1 MISKKEIAEL
11 IQKFQENLQTLISIK
26 IEDLVRER
34 ELGTDMNFKEGVPLF
49 ERIMNF
55 YSLFEKIDLDV
66 VNPTQIDNLN
76 THVAGTLTIFDKIKG
91 FTISGVPNPKSVRD
105 ALLAE
110 IERDFNSKFQA
121 NLPFLALRA
130 PDTSTIKSLEKEMR
144 HLSQDA
150 SKQRDQM
157 AKKMEDQLK
166 DSQSIVTSMRAAASE
181 AGVSAH
187 AEIFSEASWKYGR
200 ASWVWLAALGVA
212 FVLTIIFVG
221 VFFNVFGTQDS
232 KSDIPNGG
240 VGFIQDS
247 SATSDSVLLASAYID
262 SSKTIAL
269 LAENNTG
276 DKPSWWADPAKV
288 EHLVG
293 RFVILSLLLYAISF
307 TARNYNAMRHNLI
320 VNTHRANSMR
330 TFQAFV
336 EAAGGDPETKN
347 AVLIQATQAI
357 FSAQA
362 SGYSHKE
369 SNPEPQPKIIEIIS
383 SLGRTSSSS
392 T

>member
-1 MISKKEIAEL
+1 MLSKKEIAEL
-11 IQKFQENLQTLISIK
+11 IKKFQENLQKIISIK
-26 IEDLVRER
+26 TEELVRER

-49 ERIMNF
+49 ERIINY
-55 YSLFEKIDLDV
+55 YSLFENIDLNV
-66 VNPTQIDNLN
+66 VNPTQIDSLN

-105 ALLAE
+105 ALLGE
-110 IERDFNSKFQA
+110 IERDYNSKFLA

-157 AKKMEDQLK
+157 VTNMEDQLK

-187 AEIFSEASWKYGR
+187 AEIFSEASRKYSR

-212 FVLTIIFVG
+212 FVLTIIFVSIS
-221 VFFNVFGTQDS
+221 FNVFGTQDS
-232 KSDIPNGG
+232 NSNIPTGG

-247 SATSDSVLLASAYID
+247 SATSDSVLLASAYVD
-262 SSKTIAL
+262 SSKMTAVV
-269 LAENNTG
+269 AEINTG
-276 DKPSWWADPAKV
+276 DIRSWWADPAKI
-288 EHLVG
+288 EHLIG

-307 TARNYNAMRHNLI
+307 TGRNYNSMRHNLI
-320 VNTHRANSMR
+320 VNEHRANSMR

-336 EAAGGDPETKN
+336 EAAGEDAETKN
-347 AVLIQATQAI
+347 AVLIQATQSI

-369 SNPEPQPKIIEIIS
+369 SNPEPQPKIIEILS
-383 SLGRTSSSS
+383 SLGRTGSKV